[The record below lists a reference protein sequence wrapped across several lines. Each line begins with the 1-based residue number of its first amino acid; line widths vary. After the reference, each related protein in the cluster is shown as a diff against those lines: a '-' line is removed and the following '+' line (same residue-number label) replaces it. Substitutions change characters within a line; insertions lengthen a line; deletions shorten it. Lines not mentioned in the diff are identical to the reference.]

1 MEELTYYQANLRRVG
16 RDYVYHTNG
25 AGELFTSGENTDE
38 LILHFLKINNR
49 EIFGY
54 FKDNSHQDK
63 EVEIEFRFG
72 KKDISF
78 KFRTLLEKYGDFYY
92 FSIND
97 EYAEALA
104 SIKRNKLFF
113 QIDFNYYYLNEGD
126 DSYED

>member
-1 MEELTYYQANLRRVG
+1 MGELTYYQANLKRVG

-25 AGELFTSGENTDE
+25 AGELFTSSENTDE

-63 EVEIEFRFG
+63 EVEIEFSFG

-78 KFRTLLEKYGDFYY
+78 RFRTLLEKYGDFYY